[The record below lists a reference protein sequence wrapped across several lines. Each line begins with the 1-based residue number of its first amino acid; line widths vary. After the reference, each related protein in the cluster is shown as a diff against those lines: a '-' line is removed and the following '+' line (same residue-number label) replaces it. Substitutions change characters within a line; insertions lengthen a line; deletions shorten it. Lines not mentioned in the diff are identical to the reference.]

1 MQRFTCNLHMW
12 SENVLR
18 NFIAWLKADILY
30 TIIASCDSQNQSVF
44 IFSVYILMRLKC
56 KICVVQKPTE
66 VNKHPNCCVWAFLR
80 LFQMMQKIN
89 FYLFFKSIFFF
100 PAGMAWSDR
109 SWEICLWRCCHCH
122 LLAGRELLYLI
133 ICCKVLFP
141 NNRTSLKK
149 IIL

>member
-1 MQRFTCNLHMW
+1 MQQFTCNLHMW

-56 KICVVQKPTE
+56 KIYVVQKPTE

-100 PAGMAWSDR
+100 LQVWPEVTDPEKFVYEDVAIATY
-109 SWEICLWRCCHCH
+109 
-122 LLAGRELLYLI
+122 LLVGN
-133 ICCKVLFP
+133 CF
-141 NNRTSLKK
+141 T
-149 IIL
+149 